1 MYQLATLIDVMIANV
16 KATFGSIIT
25 HLMAIFCDSLYT
37 FSQFHLGTFFLLLF
51 DIFQFPTVSLSPT
64 EDQPEASHFFL
75 FLFLPKGSTAHK
87 VINFLCSPSCG
98 PLNYSGT
105 NPLHTAPGPQTRLC
119 KLSLH
124 HVGISS
130 ENTTGKKR
138 EISVFFYQ
146 NVTFPLKT
154 SAKAKWK
161 GGVPAEGRV
170 KRNPRNCSTISLSRI
185 MFFSLKK

>member
-130 ENTTGKKR
+130 ENTTGKKGKFR
-138 EISVFFYQ
+138 FSFTKMWRSHWRHQQRLNGKGAY
-146 NVTFPLKT
+146 PLR
-154 SAKAKWK
+154 
-161 GGVPAEGRV
+161 GE
-170 KRNPRNCSTISLSRI
+170 
-185 MFFSLKK
+185 